1 MRVGVAGTGFLGARH
16 ARKLAARPGVSAL
29 ALYDLNHAAAA
40 ALAEELGAP
49 ARALA
54 DPGEFHAACDAV
66 VVAASTPAHARLTLA
81 AIAAGCHVLVEKPI
95 AATLAEADAMV
106 AAARA
111 AERVLMVGQIE
122 RFNPAVRRLEGR
134 LAAPRFIEAH
144 RLAAL
149 KPRSLDVDV
158 VLDLMIHDIDLAL
171 HFMRELPT
179 RIDAAGSSV
188 LTRREDIANA
198 RLVFPSGGV
207 ANLTASRV
215 SLSPTRK
222 IRFFMPD
229 QYVSVDCQVGRAD
242 VYRLE
247 EGAAAEVA
255 AALPAGGG
263 PEITPDLMARIRHE
277 ALVGEGEDALDAELS
292 AFLAAARGQ
301 APCPVP
307 GADGRAALAVAL
319 QVLERLRDHAG

>member
-16 ARKLAARPGVSAL
+16 ARKLALRRQVT
-29 ALYDLNHAAAA
+29 DLVLHDLDPAAAA
-40 ALAEELGAP
+40 TLVAELGPP
-49 ARALA
+49 ARVVDDRAA
-54 DPGEFHAACDAV
+54 FFAACDAV
-66 VVAASTPAHARLTLA
+66 VVAASTVAHAELSIA
-81 AIAAGCHVLVEKPI
+81 ALGAGCHVLVEKPI
-95 AATLAEADAMV
+95 AVTLEEADAMI
-106 AAARA
+106 AAAA
-111 AERVLMVGQIE
+111 AVDRVLMVGQIE

-134 LAAPRFIEAH
+134 LGAPRFIEAH

-158 VLDLMIHDIDLAL
+158 VLDLMIHDIDLVL
-171 HFMRELPT
+171 HFMHGLPA

-198 RLVFPSGGV
+198 RLLFPGGGV

-247 EGAAAEVA
+247 GETPPEDGA
-255 AALPAGGG
+255 G
-263 PEITPDLMARIRHE
+263 PEITLDLMGRIRHE
-277 ALVGEGEDALDAELS
+277 ALTGEGEDALDAELS
-292 AFLAAARGQ
+292 AFLAAACGT

-319 QVLERLRDHAG
+319 EVLERLRERTG

>member
-16 ARKLAARPGVSAL
+16 ARKLALRRQVT
-29 ALYDLNHAAAA
+29 DLVLHDLDPAAAA
-40 ALAEELGAP
+40 KLVAELGPP
-49 ARALA
+49 ARAVA
-54 DPGEFHAACDAV
+54 DREAFFASCDAV
-66 VVAASTPAHARLTLA
+66 VVAASTVAHAELSIA
-81 AIAAGCHVLVEKPI
+81 AFGAGCHVLVEKPI
-95 AATLAEADAMV
+95 AVTLGEADAMI
-106 AAARA
+106 AAAA
-111 AERVLMVGQIE
+111 AADRVLMVGQIE
-122 RFNPAVRRLEGR
+122 RFNPAIRRLEGR
-134 LAAPRFIEAH
+134 LGAPRFIEAH

-171 HFMRELPT
+171 HFMRGLPA

-198 RLVFPSGGV
+198 RLQFPGGGV

-247 EGAAAEVA
+247 GDTPPEDGA
-255 AALPAGGG
+255 G
-263 PEITPDLMARIRHE
+263 PEITLDLMERIRHE
-277 ALVGEGEDALDAELS
+277 ALTGEGEDALDAELS
-292 AFLAAARGQ
+292 AFLAAARGA

-319 QVLERLRDHAG
+319 EVLERLRERTG